1 MKKKIDCSLWIGSLI
16 CLFPIVLGLI
26 YYGKLPESVA
36 IHWDSGGTPNGY
48 APKKFAV
55 FVLPVLLMLLHIIVY
70 ISMNRKSLEGKAAK
84 PLIGIGKWV
93 VPITAIITQPLM
105 ILKSVNSDIP
115 INSIIAIVVGI
126 IFILSGNYF
135 PKNRIN
141 PNVGIK
147 FPWLFH
153 DEEGWR
159 KTHKLSAYLWITAGF
174 VLILSPFA
182 KIPFTYIFIVVISLV
197 AAIPIVYSLYLY
209 IRRKSNHADS

>member
-1 MKKKIDCSLWIGSLI
+1 MRKRIERSLWIGSLI
-16 CLFPIVLGLI
+16 CLLPIILGLI

-48 APKKFAV
+48 APKEFAV
-55 FVLPVLLMLLHIIVY
+55 FVLPVLLMLLHIIAY

-84 PLIGIGKWV
+84 PLIEIGKWV

-105 ILKSVNSDIP
+105 ILKSVDSDVP
-115 INSIIAIVVGI
+115 INSIITIVVGL

-141 PNVGIK
+141 PNVGMK

-159 KTHKLSAYLWITAGF
+159 KTHKLSGYLWIIAGF
-174 VLILSPFA
+174 ILILSLFV
-182 KIPFTYIFIVVISLV
+182 KISFSYILIAVISLV
-197 AAIPIVYSLYLY
+197 AVIPIAYSLYLY
-209 IRRKSNHADS
+209 KAKIKPC